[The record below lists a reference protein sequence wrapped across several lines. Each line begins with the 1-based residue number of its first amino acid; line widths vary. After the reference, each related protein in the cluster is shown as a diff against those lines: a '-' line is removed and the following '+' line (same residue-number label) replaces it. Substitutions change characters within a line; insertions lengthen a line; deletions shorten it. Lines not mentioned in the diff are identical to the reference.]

1 MSITFT
7 RTLTHMLASL
17 AVFSITGPLAPSAL
31 ADDDDDDRGPF
42 TERTIR
48 GAWGWTGDG
57 KLVDPATG
65 QAVHTVGLGIVY
77 FDGFGGC
84 EVTSSVNISGT
95 PEGPITSTS
104 CVYSVNPDGTGQSVA
119 TFSDPP
125 FVGDAPVSFVIV
137 NDRKEIRF
145 IQNNQFVV
153 TFVAKRI

>member
-1 MSITFT
+1 MTT
-7 RTLTHMLASL
+7 PTARTPTNVYALFAL
-17 AVFSITGPLAPSAL
+17 FSVTVLFAFPAL
-31 ADDDDDDRGPF
+31 ADNADDDRGPF

-65 QAVHTVGLGIVY
+65 QGVHTVGLGVVV
-77 FDGFGGC
+77 FDGYGGC
-84 EVTSSVNISGT
+84 EVTSSVNINGV
-95 PEGPITSTS
+95 PMGPITSTS

-125 FVGDAPVSFVIV
+125 IDGDAPVTFVIV
-137 NDRKEIRF
+137 DNGKEIRF